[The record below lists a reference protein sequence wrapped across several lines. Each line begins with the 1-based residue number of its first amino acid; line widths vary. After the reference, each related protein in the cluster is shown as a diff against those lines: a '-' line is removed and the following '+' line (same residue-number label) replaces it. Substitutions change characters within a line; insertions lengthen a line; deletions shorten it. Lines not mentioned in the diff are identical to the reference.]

1 MVNSKKKLGSGQKA
15 QTSIDENLNQDKI
28 VEVILDILS
37 DKKLIKEISK
47 DKLDIEFI
55 DYLKKFKKIIF
66 ELNKHEE
73 IYCKHILTN
82 PLKVIKYLIFRFKFR
97 QAGQEKVLLD
107 YPPYLLI
114 EPVSACNLRCPFCF
128 QTDKTFTVKGNMGV
142 MKFDLF
148 KKVVDE
154 ANELGVGAITLASRG
169 EPTMNKKLD
178 LMLEYLSTKENIFE
192 IKLNTNATY
201 LTEKLCHTILKTEVN
216 QVVISADH
224 YIKKDYERLRLNAN
238 FEEILGNVDQFFNIR
253 KKYYPNSITEIRIS
267 GVDNDKNL
275 DRKKFKD
282 FWIKRSDHVTAIF
295 PIDRWNTYKNK
306 KDENISDPCENLW
319 DRMYVW
325 YDGKVNPCDADY
337 KSYLQFG
344 NVNENSISNVWKSD
358 KIKEL
363 RNEHT
368 KNLRNKIV
376 PCDRCGVTFK

>member
-154 ANELGVGAITLASRG
+154 ASFIDDLYCLKCASPNNLFDSHLGLFIPCFSFMAW
-169 EPTMNKKLD
+169 
-178 LMLEYLSTKENIFE
+178 NI
-192 IKLNTNATY
+192 
-201 LTEKLCHTILKTEVN
+201 
-216 QVVISADH
+216 
-224 YIKKDYERLRLNAN
+224 
-238 FEEILGNVDQFFNIR
+238 
-253 KKYYPNSITEIRIS
+253 
-267 GVDNDKNL
+267 
-275 DRKKFKD
+275 
-282 FWIKRSDHVTAIF
+282 
-295 PIDRWNTYKNK
+295 
-306 KDENISDPCENLW
+306 
-319 DRMYVW
+319 
-325 YDGKVNPCDADY
+325 
-337 KSYLQFG
+337 
-344 NVNENSISNVWKSD
+344 
-358 KIKEL
+358 
-363 RNEHT
+363 
-368 KNLRNKIV
+368 
-376 PCDRCGVTFK
+376 